1 MMRKP
6 LGRGLDAL
14 IGDSTFG
21 ISSRTERA
29 GSGADAAAGDESRA
43 NAAGGGAR
51 IATIGVGDIRPGK
64 YQPRIRFDEDSLAE
78 LKRAILTQGIIEP
91 LIVRPIQN
99 IGGDDDGA
107 PHFELIAGERRL
119 RAARAAGLE
128 AVPAIVRELDDRAAL
143 EMSIVENL
151 AREELNA
158 VEEAIAFARLAKHFG
173 LSHDEIAARVGKSR
187 PYVSNAC
194 RLLELPPLV
203 IEMIVA
209 GQLSAGQARPLLAL
223 GGDESRISAAR
234 RIAAVGISARGAE
247 ELATEN
253 RQPKKTSARA
263 RSATDP
269 NLSAL
274 AEGLQ
279 RALKRKVRIVKR
291 RRRSPGRIEIEY
303 YDDNDLTAVAEMLL
317 GNSRARM
324 HA

>member
-14 IGDSTFG
+14 IGDSPFG
-21 ISSRTERA
+21 DSARA
-29 GSGADAAAGDESRA
+29 ESRA
-43 NAAGGGAR
+43 IGADSGAGIESGGGAR
-51 IATIGVGDIRPGK
+51 IAMIAVGDIRPGK
-64 YQPRIRFDEDSLAE
+64 YQPRIRFDEESLEE

-91 LIVRPIQN
+91 LIVRPIEAV
-99 IGGDDDGA
+99 GAGAGAESA

-119 RAARAAGLE
+119 RAARAAGLG
-128 AVPAIVRELDDRAAL
+128 AVPAIIRELDDRAAL

-151 AREELNA
+151 VREDLNA

-173 LSHDEIAARVGKSR
+173 LSHDEIAARVAKSR

-194 RLLELPPLV
+194 RLLELPQIV

-223 GGDESRISAAR
+223 DSAETQVSAAR

-247 ELATEN
+247 ELATQN
-253 RQPKKTSARA
+253 RKPAKTGRGA
-263 RSATDP
+263 RSAIDA
-269 NLSAL
+269 NVIAL

-279 RALKRKVRIVKR
+279 RALKRKVRIFKR
-291 RRRSPGRIEIEY
+291 RGRSPGRIEIEY
-303 YDDNDLTAVAEMLL
+303 YDDNDLTALAELLL

-324 HA
+324 QA